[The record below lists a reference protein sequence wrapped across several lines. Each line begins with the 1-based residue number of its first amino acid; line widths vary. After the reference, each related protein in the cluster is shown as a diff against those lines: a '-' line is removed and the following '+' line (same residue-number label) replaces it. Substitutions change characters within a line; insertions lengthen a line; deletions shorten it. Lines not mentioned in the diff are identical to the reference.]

1 MTPDFLQEL
10 REIGDRLAKLTEAI
24 VAERPCRAFSA
35 LSEVDGGMTLKL
47 SGNSEGLAYFAAIL
61 VGLATDRSPGQHFHF
76 GKGEVLDKAD
86 RELILQYE
94 RAEWDDIDPI

>member
-1 MTPDFLQEL
+1 MKPELLQEL
-10 REIGDRLAKLTEAI
+10 REIGDRLRKLSEAV

-35 LSEVDGGMTLKL
+35 FSEVDDGMTLKL

-76 GKGEVLDKAD
+76 GEGEVLDKAD
-86 RELILQYE
+86 RELVLQYE
-94 RAEWDDIDPI
+94 PAEWDDLK